1 MFTCLADDV
10 SSTSKT
16 AQLSSRGDDGG
27 AYLEAEFAAA
37 RKSPAVQQIVD
48 SGAMY
53 DGLWYWDLEN
63 QSNVYISAM
72 FWRALGQDPD
82 LCAHKLDVWL
92 SHVFEEDRES
102 VVANLK
108 AHLAD
113 PEVPFDRTV
122 RMHRPNGNSALV
134 RSRGVA
140 IRENGRALRMIGSH
154 VILSDTR
161 PNELTERLSEV
172 MALSKDAIIV
182 WSHACGVKRWSRGA
196 ERMFG
201 VVKPAIVH
209 RSHIEHLSA
218 VFQED
223 WDTIEHQ
230 IRAGGTWIGQVEWT
244 CEDGRKVI
252 TETQLQR
259 LAVRCGVTLILEV
272 DRDITAEVA
281 LAQHH
286 RTVMRELNHR
296 VKNLFAVIRALIKMT
311 AKGRTEVPTLV
322 HNLDQRISALAAAH
336 VVSLGHD
343 TKNGAPLEELL
354 QAVLTA
360 YPADAASLR
369 IEGCCA
375 LWLPQDHITPM
386 GLILNELATN
396 ALKYGAWSTPEGVV
410 TISWSLSGNDD
421 ARLLIMEWREHSP
434 CFEPPESEKRGF
446 GSQLLD
452 LSVRQMAAS
461 VSRRF
466 GPEGLQLSLVVD
478 VSGGG
483 FAPPQAV

>member
-1 MFTCLADDV
+1 MFTCLADEV
-10 SSTSKT
+10 ASGSKT
-16 AQLSSRGDDGG
+16 APLSSRGEDVD
-27 AYLEAEFAAA
+27 YLEREFAAA

-72 FWRALGQDPD
+72 FWRALGQDPAQ
-82 LCAHKLDVWL
+82 CAHKLDVWL

-108 AHLAD
+108 AHVAD

-140 IRENGRALRMIGSH
+140 IRENGRPVRMIGSH

-161 PNELTERLSEV
+161 PNEVTERLSEI

-182 WSHACGVKRWSRGA
+182 WSQACGVKRWNRGA
-196 ERMFG
+196 ERLFG
-201 VVKPAIVH
+201 VVKPAILH
-209 RSHIEHLSA
+209 HSHIDRLA
-218 VFQED
+218 PVFQED

-230 IRAGGTWIGQVEWT
+230 ISSGGTWIGQVEWT
-244 CEDGRKVI
+244 CEDGRKVV

-259 LAVRCGVTLILEV
+259 LAVNGGVTLILEV

-311 AKGRTEVPTLV
+311 ARGQTEVPTLV

-343 TKNGAPLEELL
+343 TKNGAPLDELL
-354 QAVLTA
+354 RAVLTA
-360 YPADAASLR
+360 YPADPASLR
-369 IEGCCA
+369 IEGCP

-396 ALKYGAWSTPEGVV
+396 ALKYGAWSTPEGLV
-410 TISWSLSGNDD
+410 TISWSLSGKDG
-421 ARLLIMEWREHSP
+421 ARLLILDWREHSP
-434 CFEPPESEKRGF
+434 GFEPPDTEKRGF

-466 GPEGLQLSLVVD
+466 GPEGLQLSLVVELG
-478 VSGGG
+478 SIECT
-483 FAPPQAV
+483 APRQN